1 MLVPLSWLKKYVP
14 VDIPPP
20 DLAHR
25 LTMAGTEVDGITETG
40 AGWEPDK
47 VMVGEVLKV
56 EPHPNADRLSLP
68 TVALGG
74 GETTTVVCGA
84 PNVAA
89 GQKIAFAREGAMLF
103 SARSKRVEPLKAAN
117 IRGVKSAGMVCSA
130 MELGIGDDHHGILVL
145 DDGAAPGTPLIDY
158 LGDSVLDLDVTPNRP
173 DCLSILGV
181 AHEVAALTGAR
192 VAEPDLSYLEEGREV
207 EEHVAVEIVDTS
219 LCSRYAASVVTGIT
233 VGPSPRWLQEAL
245 EKAGQRPIS
254 NIVDVTNYVMLEYGQ
269 PLHAFDLDKVKDGR
283 IVVRSARPGETLAML
298 DGEIR
303 ELCPPMLTIA
313 DAHDTVAL
321 AGVMGGSGTAV
332 SEGTVNILIE
342 SANFDPVNTRRTA
355 GALRLGTE
363 ASQRFERGIRA
374 ELAPRALRRATQLML
389 EVAGGQACRGIVDA
403 YPGRKHTPPARIT
416 QSRVKQVM
424 GVDFDAGQVES
435 TLVSLG
441 FKRAGDSGVESTDDG
456 AQGWEL
462 RMHAPYWR
470 SDIAIEE
477 DLIEEVARIVGYD
490 AVPITT
496 LSTPIPHPQ
505 PRPREEMREKLR
517 DALAAAGMYE
527 TISYPLTSLET
538 LEDSEVLAG
547 VPEPLRVANPMSS
560 KMQILRTSL
569 RGSLLETLASN
580 LRVSAGKGLRLFEIG
595 RVYLPRDEARERE
608 LPDERE
614 VAVGAV
620 TGPRHGL
627 TWLAESGEMD
637 FYDAKGV
644 VEASLG
650 QLGLNGAYTP
660 EEAQPFMQAGRKARV
675 SCNGKVV
682 GLVGEVAPEVLERFG
697 LDGHRVAM
705 FELDLEALHEAAPG
719 QSSGYS
725 AISRFPESER
735 DVALIVGANVAAAEV
750 REIIDRNRLV
760 KSSTPFDLYAGEGV
774 PAGKKSLAFRIT
786 YQSDQGTLTA
796 EQIDRAQAGILRQLS
811 SRLGAEVRS

>member
-14 VDIPPP
+14 VDIPPAE
-20 DLAHR
+20 LAHR

-89 GQKIAFAREGAMLF
+89 GQKIAFARAGAMLF

-192 VAEPDLSYLEEGREV
+192 VAEPDLGYTEEGGAV
-207 EEHVAVEIVDTS
+207 KDHVSVEIADPR
-219 LCSRYAASVVTGIT
+219 LCSRYAASVITGIE

-283 IVVRSARPGETLAML
+283 IVVRPARPGETLAML
-298 DGEIR
+298 DGETR
-303 ELCPPMLTIA
+303 ELTPPMLTIA
-313 DAHDTVAL
+313 DAHDAVAL

-363 ASQRFERGIRA
+363 ASHRFERGIRA

-424 GVDFDAGQVES
+424 GVDFDAEQVES

-560 KMQILRTSL
+560 RMQILRTSL

-735 DVALIVGANVAAAEV
+735 DIALIVGVNVAAAEV
-750 REIIDRNRLV
+750 QAIIDRNRLV

>member
-14 VDIPPP
+14 VDIPPTE
-20 DLAHR
+20 LAHR

-130 MELGIGDDHHGILVL
+130 LELGIGDDHHGILVL
-145 DDGAAPGTPLIDY
+145 DDDAAPGTPLVDY
-158 LGDSVLDLDVTPNRP
+158 LGDTVLDLEVTPNRP
-173 DCLSILGV
+173 DCLSVLGV
-181 AHEVAALTGAR
+181 AHEVAALTGGR
-192 VAEPDLSYLEEGREV
+192 VAEPDLSYPEEGGDV
-207 EEHVAVEIVDTS
+207 EEHVAVEIADPS
-219 LCSRYAASVVTGIT
+219 LCSRYAASVVTGIR

-269 PLHAFDLDKVKDGR
+269 PLHAFDLDKVKGR
-283 IVVRSARPGETLAML
+283 PHRRPSGQAGRDAGDAGRRNPVSSA
-298 DGEIR
+298 
-303 ELCPPMLTIA
+303 PPMLTIA
-313 DAHDTVAL
+313 DAHDAVAL

-332 SEGTVNILIE
+332 TEGTVNILIE

-424 GVDFDAGQVES
+424 GVDFDAEQVES

-441 FKRAGDSGVESTDDG
+441 FERAGDSGVESTDDG

-527 TISYPLTSLET
+527 TISYPLTSMET
-538 LEDSEVLAG
+538 LEDSEALAG

-560 KMQILRTSL
+560 RMQILRTSL

-705 FELDLEALHEAAPG
+705 FELDLDALHEAVPEE
-719 QSSGYS
+719 SSGYS

-750 REIIDRNRLV
+750 QA
-760 KSSTPFDLYAGEGV
+760 KS
-774 PAGKKSLAFRIT
+774 
-786 YQSDQGTLTA
+786 
-796 EQIDRAQAGILRQLS
+796 
-811 SRLGAEVRS
+811 